1 MAQGLHPEKFLAD
14 EPVEPTLFSGGEP
27 TAALGEGWTLVLE
40 NTLGEFDLRIHFTDA
55 LGADAA
61 AVAAAGWD
69 GIRYWFCRNEGTA
82 PFVGLASTWETEADA
97 GEFAAAWA
105 RWAAARDGAATEV
118 RAIFSGLVPAGYDI
132 ATKEGAVHV
141 RFEGCDVWI
150 ADGCPAGRADA
161 VFAAMRAAERTVRKA
176 DARPRALR

>member
-1 MAQGLHPEKFLAD
+1 
-14 EPVEPTLFSGGEP
+14 
-27 TAALGEGWTLVLE
+27 
-40 NTLGEFDLRIHFTDA
+40 
-55 LGADAA
+55 
-61 AVAAAGWD
+61 
-69 GIRYWFCRNEGTA
+69 
-82 PFVGLASTWETEADA
+82 
-97 GEFAAAWA
+97 
-105 RWAAARDGAATEV
+105 V